1 MRRPEQKFFEVWEAN
16 LECVVLFREL
26 ETQWRRIATLTG
38 AVRDSLIY
46 SEAIA
51 LMREKRIPRARRV
64 ELLEDLRLM
73 ERAALRAQGAEAE
86 DD

>member
-1 MRRPEQKFFEVWEAN
+1 LRRPEQQFFEIWEAN

-46 SEAIA
+46 SEAIG
-51 LMREKRIPRARRV
+51 LMREKRIPRARRL

-73 ERAALRAQGAEAE
+73 ERAALRALGGGA
-86 DD
+86 DDD